1 MNIKSASMTN
11 VLIALALGFTFAGAN
26 VARADSSPETRS
38 ITVSLA
44 GLDLS
49 TAAGESAARE
59 RVHQAARSVCSR
71 VQDPYALAPPCG
83 LQQLHRSRGE
93 ERPAADQGA
102 DCPRIEVRREWQ
114 VRGGWSR
121 RDERLTTYRQSPSSR
136 RHLRPP
142 GRGVT
147 DRQPSPAGPAPD
159 AARD

>member
-71 VQDPYALAPPCG
+71 VQDRYALAPHVDYSNCIARAEKSA
-83 LQQLHRSRGE
+83 LQQ
-93 ERPAADQGA
+93 
-102 DCPRIEVRREWQ
+102 IK
-114 VRGGWSR
+114 
-121 RDERLTTYRQSPSSR
+121 
-136 RHLRPP
+136 
-142 GRGVT
+142 
-147 DRQPSPAGPAPD
+147 GPAVV
-159 AARD
+159 ASK